1 MTIEPPYYPIVYVRG
16 YAATMSEIEQ
26 TVATPYM
33 GFNLGSTKIRQ
44 DYEGDI
50 VRFIFESPLI
60 RLMKDEGYRDAYSN
74 GDLIPAGQPV
84 PARSVWIFR
93 YYEPVSEDLGEGERQ
108 ILPRFAAELRA
119 FILRIREQTCG
130 TDPAARAAFRVYLVA
145 HSMGGLVCRCYL
157 QNVCVNGARDAWP
170 DHSDTVAAQ
179 NAALELDALPADPLV
194 DKVFTYAT
202 PHNGIDMAGLN
213 VPDLGALDRLHV
225 RNFNRGFMREY
236 LDLPEGSGRVDSLDG
251 AFPAERFFCF
261 VGSNYRDYDAF
272 FGLSRRGT
280 GPMSD
285 GLVMMR
291 NASVDGAPR
300 AVAHRSHSGDYGVVN
315 SEEGYQNLR
324 RFLFG
329 DLRVDVLLLVD
340 EITLPK
346 AIEDEVGEQRSR
358 VRAAYNVESA
368 ATLRG
373 LNVFLNERR
382 VAQQSAIR
390 RTYEE
395 LVHGH
400 KAIYLFSSYLLK
412 SARMPRARD
421 TALAFQV
428 DLAMAVPVYEVDRR
442 FWLDSHFEGG
452 HVYRD
457 TVTFHV
463 RPGRDTTTLR
473 YGLASVAGPGVATRP
488 VTPEILDDG
497 RLRFELEL
505 GFRADTTRKP
515 QPGMRGRLQVVTGP
529 WNDAGERTGTPAQ

>member
-60 RLMKDEGYRDAYSN
+60 RLMKDEDYRDAYVN
-74 GDLIPAGQPV
+74 GDLIPPGEPV
-84 PARSVWIFR
+84 PAKSVWIFR
-93 YYEPVSEDLGEGERQ
+93 YYEPVSEDLGEGERRA
-108 ILPRFAAELRA
+108 LPRFATELRA
-119 FILRIREQTCG
+119 FVLRIREQTCG
-130 TDPAARAAFRVYLVA
+130 DDAAARAAFRVYLVA

-157 QNVCVNGARDAWP
+157 QNVCRFGVRDALG
-170 DHSDTVAAQ
+170 DDAAAVAAE
-179 NAALELDALPADPLV
+179 NTRLELDRLPADTLV

-202 PHNGIDMAGLN
+202 PHNGIELAGLN

-225 RNFNRGFMREY
+225 RNFNRTYMREY
-236 LDLPEGSGRVDSLDG
+236 LRLPADSERVDSLDG
-251 AFPAERFFCF
+251 AFPSARFFCLI
-261 VGSNYRDYDAF
+261 GSNYRDYDAF
-272 FGLSRRGT
+272 IGLSRKAT

-291 NASVDGAPR
+291 NASVDGTPR
-300 AVAHRSHSGDYGVVN
+300 AVAHRTHSGDYGIVN

-329 DLRVDVLLLVD
+329 DIQVDVLLLVD

-346 AIEDEVGEQRSR
+346 AIEDEVGGNRSR
-358 VRAAYNVESA
+358 VRAAYNIEVCG
-368 ATLRG
+368 TLRG
-373 LNVFLNERR
+373 LNVYLNERR

-395 LVHGH
+395 LVHDG
-400 KAIYLFSSYLLK
+400 KPVYLFSSYLLM

-421 TALAFQV
+421 TALAFAV
-428 DLAMAVPVYEVDRR
+428 DLGIAVPVYEVDRR

-452 HVYRD
+452 HVFRD
-457 TVTFHV
+457 TVTFHL
-463 RPGRDTTTLR
+463 RPHADRTTLR
-473 YGLASVAGPGVATRP
+473 FGLASASGAGVANRAVDP
-488 VTPEILDDG
+488 VDRDDG
-497 RLRFELEL
+497 RVGFELEL
-505 GFRADTTRKP
+505 GFRADAARKP
-515 QPGMRGRLQVVTGP
+515 QPGMRGRLQIIAGP
-529 WNDAGERTGTPAQ
+529 WN